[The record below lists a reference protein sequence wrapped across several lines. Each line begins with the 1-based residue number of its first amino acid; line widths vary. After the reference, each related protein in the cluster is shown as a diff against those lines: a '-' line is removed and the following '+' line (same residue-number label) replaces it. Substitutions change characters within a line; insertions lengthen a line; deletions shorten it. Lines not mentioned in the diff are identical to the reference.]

1 MQTFIRLVL
10 GLIVFSFFVVL
21 LVYVVVKIQLNK
33 RHVMKSTNSN
43 MEHTILEN
51 DRRASTVSQLWLPPS
66 ARLPS
71 ARPSITDS
79 TCNIL
84 AAEERRRSSTSVW
97 LPYST
102 YSPST
107 SLPVGN
113 SASTSDQHRRP
124 SNVTLSFTRVWADS
138 FVAHVP
144 IQSLLEILSR
154 CLEHQLKPAESY
166 LEILH
171 DSLAF
176 NAAFC

>member
-1 MQTFIRLVL
+1 MTYTPVSLNATDDIPERSLTGLDTTSTTALVL

-21 LVYVVVKIQLNK
+21 LDYVVGKIQLNK

-84 AAEERRRSSTSVW
+84 AAEERRRFPWMATASS
-97 LPYST
+97 
-102 YSPST
+102 
-107 SLPVGN
+107 
-113 SASTSDQHRRP
+113 
-124 SNVTLSFTRVWADS
+124 
-138 FVAHVP
+138 
-144 IQSLLEILSR
+144 SLL
-154 CLEHQLKPAESY
+154 
-166 LEILH
+166 
-171 DSLAF
+171 
-176 NAAFC
+176 N